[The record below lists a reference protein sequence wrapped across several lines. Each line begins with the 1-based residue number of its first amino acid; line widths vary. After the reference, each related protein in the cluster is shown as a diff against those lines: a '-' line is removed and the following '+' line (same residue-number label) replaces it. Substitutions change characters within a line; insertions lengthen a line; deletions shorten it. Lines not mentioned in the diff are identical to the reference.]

1 MDIRRLN
8 LAELDKDLSEEER
21 REWNSIYASYR
32 GGSLLTG
39 TVSGLETKTVKVKN
53 SETGKYEER
62 ILRYLV
68 VIDYRVK
75 VVIPQDEMWYEK
87 GEMPSHIMRSMGGAK
102 IDYVITDIDR
112 EGDFCVASR
121 TQALMIRRHNY
132 LKLPP
137 KVGKKVSCDILAV
150 GQWHLLCTVGGF
162 DVLLGTPD
170 ISYGMIPDLKECMH
184 TGEEHEVILKSY
196 DEKTHQLKISIKE
209 AKPHPFDGAEQRHP
223 VNCRRASVITGKY
236 DGGVFCKLEN
246 ELDCLCS
253 YLPEQNALDFH
264 IGDRVVIVIRKY
276 NYERKLVFG
285 RILARW

>member
-1 MDIRRLN
+1 M
-8 LAELDKDLSEEER
+8 
-21 REWNSIYASYR
+21 
-32 GGSLLTG
+32 
-39 TVSGLETKTVKVKN
+39 
-53 SETGKYEER
+53 
-62 ILRYLV
+62 
-68 VIDYRVK
+68 
-75 VVIPQDEMWYEK
+75 
-87 GEMPSHIMRSMGGAK
+87 
-102 IDYVITDIDR
+102 
-112 EGDFCVASR
+112 
-121 TQALMIRRHNY
+121 
-132 LKLPP
+132 
-137 KVGKKVSCDILAV
+137 
-150 GQWHLLCTVGGF
+150 
-162 DVLLGTPD
+162 LLGTQD
-170 ISYGMIPDLKECMH
+170 IYYGMIPDLKECMH